1 MALDVDRALRIV
13 DGARTVRVTGRVS
26 EITGLVVRATVPGIR
41 HGEMVDIERAG
52 MEPLPAEVVGF
63 RGEEA
68 VLLPLG
74 EPSGVGPDSAVVPR
88 GQPLTLRVGEALLGR
103 VVDGLGRPIDD
114 GPPLD
119 GHAGDL
125 EPWPVD
131 RAAPDPLTR
140 RRVDRPLPTG
150 VRAIDGFLTLGEGQR
165 IGLFA
170 GSGVG
175 KSTLM
180 GQIARSASADVNVI
194 CLVGER
200 GREVRD
206 FIEDS
211 LGPEGLARSVVVC
224 ATSDAPSLVR
234 LKSTFVAT
242 AIAEW
247 FRDRQGKRVLM
258 MVDSLTRFARAQREV
273 GLSAGE
279 PPARQGYPPSVF
291 AALPR
296 LLERAGNSDRGS
308 ITAIYTVLV
317 AGGDMEEPIADEV
330 RGIVDGHIV
339 LDRSIGARGRWPAI
353 DVLHSVSRVM
363 SHVATP
369 EHVAAAQRA
378 RELLAAYESHRD
390 LITLGAYKRG
400 SDPRVDAA
408 IAAIDAIEQFLRQ
421 GTHET
426 EPFDEVVAGLAAL
439 AGGAA

>member
-1 MALDVDRALRIV
+1 MTFDLDRALRVV
-13 DGARTVRVTGRVS
+13 DEARTADVTGKVS
-26 EITGLVVRATVPGIR
+26 EIRGLVVRATVPGIR
-41 HGEMVDIERAG
+41 HGEMVEIERPGAA
-52 MEPLPAEVVGF
+52 PLAAEVVGF
-63 RGEEA
+63 RGDEA

-74 EPSGVGPDSAVVPR
+74 DPAGVGPDSAVSPTGR
-88 GQPLTLRVGEALLGR
+88 PLVLRVGESLLGR
-103 VVDGLGRPIDD
+103 ILDGLGQPIDG

-119 GHAGDL
+119 AGTA
-125 EPWPVD
+125 EWPVD

-140 RRVDRPLPTG
+140 KRVEDPLPTG
-150 VRAIDGFLTLGEGQR
+150 VRAIDGLLTLGEGQR

-175 KSTLM
+175 KSTLL
-180 GQIARSASADVNVI
+180 GQIARSSSADVNVI

-211 LGPEGLARSVVVC
+211 LGEEGLSRSVVVC

-242 AIAEW
+242 AVAEW
-247 FRDRQGKRVLM
+247 FRDVAGKRVLM

-296 LLERAGNSDRGS
+296 LLERTGNSATGS

-339 LDRSIGARGRWPAI
+339 LDRDLGARGRWPAI
-353 DVLHSVSRVM
+353 DVLQSVSRVM
-363 SHVATP
+363 THIV
-369 EHVAAAQRA
+369 EDDHVAAAQKV
-378 RELLAAYESHRD
+378 REILAVYEQHRD

-400 SDPRVDAA
+400 SDATVDDA
-408 IAAIDAIEQFLRQ
+408 IARIDAVEAFLRQ
-421 GTHET
+421 GMRET
-426 EPFDEVVAGLAAL
+426 ADFAAAAEALAAL
-439 AGGAA
+439 SR